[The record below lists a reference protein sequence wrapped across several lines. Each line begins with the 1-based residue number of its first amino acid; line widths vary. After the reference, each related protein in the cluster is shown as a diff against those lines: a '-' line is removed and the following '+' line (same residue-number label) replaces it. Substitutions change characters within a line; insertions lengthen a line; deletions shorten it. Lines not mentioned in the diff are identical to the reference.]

1 MQYDILVTPINGHF
15 RGRVIGLAE
24 IVIEAPTRQAV
35 ITQIEHEI
43 RQLLAESEIVK
54 LDLDA
59 HSRPPSLAQF
69 AGMWQDDPL
78 FEQFVD
84 AMQRYRAEVDTD
96 PNQP

>member
-15 RGRVIGLAE
+15 RGRVIGLSE
-24 IVIEAPTRQAV
+24 IVIEAPTRQEV
-35 ITQIEHEI
+35 IEQIEHEI

-59 HSRPPSLAQF
+59 HNQPHPLAQF

-78 FEQFVD
+78 FDQFVD
-84 AMQRYRAEVDTD
+84 AMQRYRAEVDAD